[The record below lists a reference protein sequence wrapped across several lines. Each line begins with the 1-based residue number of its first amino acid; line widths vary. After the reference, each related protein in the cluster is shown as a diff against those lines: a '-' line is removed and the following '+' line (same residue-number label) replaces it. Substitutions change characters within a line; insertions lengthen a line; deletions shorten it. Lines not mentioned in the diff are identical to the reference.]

1 MKKLIAILFILVANF
16 TFAQTKQFIYEYI
29 SIPNIIQKEVSHS
42 EIMVLNIGKEKSE
55 YFSYGK
61 FVLDST
67 IYSEIKDG
75 SYYLKP
81 PPPPQKK
88 SEIKIM
94 SGDRVNKTSNSDQI
108 EFITKVSES
117 NYLVTQSINLNWKLH
132 PEYITVLNY
141 KAQKATTEFGGRK
154 WIAWFAKD
162 IPFQEGPYK
171 FKGLPGLIVKI
182 EDETKSHLFE
192 LKGIRNLNYDFV
204 YPDYPDANRIK
215 LSNKKFIKTFKENR
229 KYPAIAM
236 KLRYP
241 NAENAEMIKEI
252 EKYLLEEIK
261 KDNNIIEIDLI
272 K

>member
-1 MKKLIAILFILVANF
+1 MSRLHLIVSIFIINF

-29 SIPNIIQKEVSHS
+29 SVPDSTQKGNTHS
-42 EIMVLNIGKEKSE
+42 EIMVLNIDKDKSD
-55 YFSYGK
+55 YFSYRK
-61 FVLDST
+61 FVIDST
-67 IYSEIKDG
+67 LNSELKDG

-81 PPPPQKK
+81 PGPPQKK
-88 SEIKIM
+88 SEIPL
-94 SGDRVNKTSNSDQI
+94 GDRVSKTSTSDQI

-117 NYLVTQSINLNWKLH
+117 NYLITQSIDLNWKLH
-132 PEYITVLNY
+132 PEYITVLSY
-141 KAQKATTEFGGRK
+141 KAQKATTDFGGRK

-162 IPFQEGPYK
+162 IPFQDGPYK

-182 EDETKSHLFE
+182 EDETKSHWFE
-192 LKGIRNLNYDFV
+192 LNGIKNLNYDFI
-204 YPDYPDANRIK
+204 YPDNSFDNKIK

-241 NAENAEMIKEI
+241 KAEDAEMIKEI

>member
-1 MKKLIAILFILVANF
+1 MKKLTAILFILVANF
-16 TFAQTKQFIYEYI
+16 TVAQTKQFIYEYI
-29 SIPNIIQKEVSHS
+29 SIPNSTQKEVSHS
-42 EIMVLNIGKEKSE
+42 EIMVLNIDKEKSE
-55 YFSYGK
+55 YFSSGK
-61 FVLDST
+61 FVSDST

-75 SYYLKP
+75 TYYLKP
-81 PPPPQKK
+81 PAPPKK
-88 SEIKIM
+88 RSEIQIIL
-94 SGDRVNKTSNSDQI
+94 GDRVNKTSNSDQI

-117 NYLVTQSINLNWKLH
+117 NYLVKQTINLNWKLH

-162 IPFQEGPYK
+162 IPFQDGPYK
-171 FKGLPGLIVKI
+171 FRGLPGLIVKI

-192 LKGIRNLNYDFV
+192 LKGIKNLNYDFV
-204 YPDYPDANRIK
+204 YPDNSDSDRIK
-215 LSNKKFIKTFKENR
+215 ISNKKFIKTFKENR

-241 NAENAEMIKEI
+241 NAENAEMIKNI
-252 EKYLLEEIK
+252 EKEMLEELK

>member
-1 MKKLIAILFILVANF
+1 MSRLHLIVSIFIINF

-29 SIPNIIQKEVSHS
+29 SVPDSTQKGNTHS
-42 EIMVLNIGKEKSE
+42 EIMVLNIDKDKSN
-55 YFSYGK
+55 YFSYRK
-61 FVLDST
+61 FVSDST
-67 IYSEIKDG
+67 INSELKDG

-81 PPPPQKK
+81 PGPPQMK
-88 SEIKIM
+88 SEIPL
-94 SGDRVNKTSNSDQI
+94 GDRVNKTSTSDQI

-117 NYLVTQSINLNWKLH
+117 NYLITQSIDLNWKLH
-132 PEYITVLNY
+132 PEYITVLSY
-141 KAQKATTEFGGRK
+141 KAQKATTDFCGRK

-162 IPFQEGPYK
+162 IPFQDGPYK

-182 EDETKSHLFE
+182 EDETKSHWFE
-192 LKGIRNLNYDFV
+192 LKGIKNLNYDFI
-204 YPDYPDANRIK
+204 YPDNSFDNKIK

-241 NAENAEMIKEI
+241 KAEDAEMIKEI
-252 EKYLLEEIK
+252 EKYLLEDIQ